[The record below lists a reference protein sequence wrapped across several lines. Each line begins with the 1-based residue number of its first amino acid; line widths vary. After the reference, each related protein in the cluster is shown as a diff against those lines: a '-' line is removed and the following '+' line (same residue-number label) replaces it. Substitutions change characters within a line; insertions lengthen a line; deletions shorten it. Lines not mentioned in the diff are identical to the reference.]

1 MQDYKRT
8 KSIEQPSRLILSKF
22 EMFPDRFSHMKS
34 TRLEYPE
41 IRNQIENSLSSAS
54 STTTSSINNTSSN
67 QLRQKRKLQRYSAR
81 YLTQPVTLIEIK
93 ESEEDFQTNDH
104 HNNMHPKGNTNNLS
118 DQNIIEI
125 C

>member
-1 MQDYKRT
+1 MQEFKRT
-8 KSIEQPSRLILSKF
+8 KVIEQPSRFILSKF

-41 IRNQIENSLSSAS
+41 IRNQIENSLSSVS
-54 STTTSSINNTSSN
+54 STSTSTIDNSLSN

-93 ESEEDFQTNDH
+93 ESEEDFLTNDH
-104 HNNMHPKGNTNNLS
+104 HNNMHQQGKN
-118 DQNIIEI
+118 QQ
-125 C
+125 

>member
-1 MQDYKRT
+1 MQDIKRT
-8 KSIEQPSRLILSKF
+8 KAIEQPSRFFLSKF

-41 IRNQIENSLSSAS
+41 IRKQIENSLSSVS
-54 STTTSSINNTSSN
+54 SATTNNNASSN

-93 ESEEDFQTNDH
+93 ESEEDFSTSD
-104 HNNMHPKGNTNNLS
+104 HPKNLHQQGKTNNFC
-118 DQNIIEI
+118 DQDIKDI

>member
-1 MQDYKRT
+1 MQDFKGI
-8 KSIEQPSRLILSKF
+8 KGIEQPSRFFLPKF

-41 IRNQIENSLSSAS
+41 IRNQLENSPDLSSLS
-54 STTTSSINNTSSN
+54 STTTINNTSSK

-93 ESEEDFQTNDH
+93 ESEEDFQANE
-104 HNNMHPKGNTNNLS
+104 HNNMHQQGKMNNLS
-118 DQNIIEI
+118 NQNIKEI
-125 C
+125 F